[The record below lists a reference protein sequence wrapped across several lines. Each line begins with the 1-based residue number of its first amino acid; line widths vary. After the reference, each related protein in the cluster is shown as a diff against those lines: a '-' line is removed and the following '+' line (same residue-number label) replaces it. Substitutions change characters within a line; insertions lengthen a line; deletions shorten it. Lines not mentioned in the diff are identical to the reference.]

1 MRDPRFFSFPEV
13 TARLLA
19 GLVAAGLT
27 ACGGAPSK
35 PASSPS
41 SPTAPT
47 KSVEPPAAKRGGAY
61 YLDDGPGADPPPN
74 LDSLPDAVPR
84 FEPLRPA
91 SNRPYEVFGK
101 TYTPLTTIKPYRET
115 GVASWYGRR
124 YHGKATSS
132 GEIYDMYAM
141 TAAHPTLPIPSYA
154 RVTNLKSR
162 RTVVVRVNDRGPFL
176 HNRVIDLSYAAAHRI
191 GTLAG
196 GSGLVEVELVVPVRD
211 TPVNYVVPAYS
222 RADTP
227 PPVTGETAAP
237 QPAMLQEVGGARGIF
252 LQLGAFTAKDN
263 AQGFV
268 ARLKGQA
275 GDASGALEVFLLNGL
290 YRVQSGPY
298 ASDDEARDAAA
309 RLASRLGIKAI
320 VTAR

>member
-13 TARLLA
+13 AARLLA
-19 GLVAAGLT
+19 GLVAVGLT
-27 ACGGAPSK
+27 ACGGAPSR
-35 PASSPS
+35 PASGPS

-61 YLDDGPGADPPPN
+61 YLDDGPGANPPPN

-84 FEPLRPA
+84 VEPLRRA

-162 RTVVVRVNDRGPFL
+162 STVVVRVNDRGPFL
-176 HNRVIDLSYAAAHRI
+176 HDRVIDLSYAAAHRI

-211 TPVNYVVPAYS
+211 TPVNYAVPAYS
-222 RADTP
+222 RADAP
-227 PPVTGETAAP
+227 QPVAVGTAAP
-237 QPAMLQEVGGARGIF
+237 QPVVLQEVGAARGIF

-268 ARLKGQA
+268 ARLKGEA
-275 GDASGALEVFLLNGL
+275 GDALGALEVLLLNGL

>member
-13 TARLLA
+13 AARLLA
-19 GLVAAGLT
+19 GLVAVGLT

-35 PASSPS
+35 PASGPS

-47 KSVEPPAAKRGGAY
+47 KPVEPPAAKRGGAY
-61 YLDDGPGADPPPN
+61 YLDDGPGANPPPN

-84 FEPLRPA
+84 IEPLRRA

-162 RTVVVRVNDRGPFL
+162 STVVVRVNDRGPFL

-191 GTLAG
+191 GTLSG
-196 GSGLVEVELVVPVRD
+196 GSGLVEVELVVPDRD
-211 TPVNYVVPAYS
+211 TPVNYAVPAYS

-227 PPVTGETAAP
+227 QPVAGGTAAP
-237 QPAMLQEVGGARGIF
+237 QPAVLQEVGGARGIF

-268 ARLKGQA
+268 ARLKGEA
-275 GDASGALEVFLLNGL
+275 GDASGALEVLLLNGL